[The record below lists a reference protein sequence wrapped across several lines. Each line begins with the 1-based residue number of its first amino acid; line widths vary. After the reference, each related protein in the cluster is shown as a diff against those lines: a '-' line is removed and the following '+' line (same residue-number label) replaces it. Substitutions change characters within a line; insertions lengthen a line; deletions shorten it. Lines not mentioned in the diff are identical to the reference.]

1 MSAKHTPG
9 NLRLD
14 TIAADEFASDV
25 ALVADNGQTVFELS
39 VSHYSNAPANAARL
53 ALCWNTHDQLVA
65 ALEWHEQ
72 FMPRDGEASSGRYDR
87 IAEVFYK
94 ETGYI
99 APGKDAPMCSGTSY
113 EDRLAAWDKW
123 AKDGL
128 ERTRAAIK
136 AAKGEA

>member
-1 MSAKHTPG
+1 MSPHTKWK
-9 NLRLD
+9 L
-14 TIAADEFASDV
+14 IAVEVGVSDMGP
-25 ALVADNGQTVFELS
+25 NGVPVYELIAEGGYKRIAEHLYES
-39 VSHYSNAPANAARL
+39 DARRL

-72 FMPRDGEASSGRYDR
+72 FMPRDGESSSGRYDR